1 MNDEWKGEAFMKRR
15 FLALLCCVL
24 TVLLVGGTAHAL
36 NIEIPSMDSVLVQHR
51 AFLTDTGDSYK
62 EYIVVFYDG
71 TNTLRQLNDET
82 HFFKSAG
89 YTLADLQS
97 LDISSYYPGFYG
109 MSFADSSVT
118 DEGDFFSVVVRFSKL
133 EEPANVRQMA
143 DNGILIMQSQGEV
156 FDAGSI
162 ADSLIAGG
170 AQELSILD
178 YADARL
184 NFEVK

>member
-1 MNDEWKGEAFMKRR
+1 
-15 FLALLCCVL
+15 
-24 TVLLVGGTAHAL
+24 
-36 NIEIPSMDSVLVQHR
+36 
-51 AFLTDTGDSYK
+51 
-62 EYIVVFYDG
+62 
-71 TNTLRQLNDET
+71 
-82 HFFKSAG
+82 
-89 YTLADLQS
+89 
-97 LDISSYYPGFYG
+97 

-133 EEPANVRQMA
+133 EESANVRQMV